1 MLFSPQDLFQPVL
14 EESRKLINVMYYF
27 QIIGT
32 SSKSLR
38 RILIQRSWMLSPGEN
53 TSQKTPQ
60 FQLEASDTQTVTAR
74 FLAHLP
80 SLLVKREEDV
90 ITGKPEA
97 SNTFLRKCKLI
108 KL

>member
-38 RILIQRSWMLSPGEN
+38 RILIQRSWMRSPGEN
-53 TSQKTPQ
+53 TSQKTPK
-60 FQLEASDTQTVTAR
+60 FQLEASGTQTVTAR
-74 FLAHLP
+74 F
-80 SLLVKREEDV
+80 
-90 ITGKPEA
+90 ITDIV
-97 SNTFLRKCKLI
+97 FRDMLDLI
-108 KL
+108 

>member
-60 FQLEASDTQTVTAR
+60 FQLEASGTQTVTAR
-74 FLAHLP
+74 FLALLL

>member
-38 RILIQRSWMLSPGEN
+38 RILIQRS
-53 TSQKTPQ
+53 QKTPK
-60 FQLEASDTQTVTAR
+60 FQLQASGTQTVTAR
-74 FLAHLP
+74 FLAHLL
-80 SLLVKREEDV
+80 SLLVKREEDI
-90 ITGKPEA
+90 ITGKLEA